1 MFSLKGETNAA
12 IPATSS
18 SHTSGA
24 PRCAMWCSVLHSSS
38 YRRRAYPCHRRTGA
52 REEEDYRSGQRV
64 FPGHRT
70 HRETGRFFRGCC
82 PPASH
87 SPQRWHPRIDQR
99 ERVSCLLLCK
109 PCKGFHVTDIV
120 CVRVCVCA
128 GDREQT
134 ACLTPQP
141 CFGHRTDRL
150 VYKKEK
156 RGFKILFFFKK
167 HSIQL
172 CLFIIRA
179 IYLQCSQLMRSSP

>member
-70 HRETGRFFRGCC
+70 HRETGRFSRGCC

-87 SPQRWHPRIDQR
+87 SLQRWHPRIDQR
-99 ERVSCLLLCK
+99 ERVSFSSFMQTVQRLSCD
-109 PCKGFHVTDIV
+109 GHSV
-120 CVRVCVCA
+120 CACVCVCA

-150 VYKKEK
+150 V
-156 RGFKILFFFKK
+156 
-167 HSIQL
+167 
-172 CLFIIRA
+172 
-179 IYLQCSQLMRSSP
+179 